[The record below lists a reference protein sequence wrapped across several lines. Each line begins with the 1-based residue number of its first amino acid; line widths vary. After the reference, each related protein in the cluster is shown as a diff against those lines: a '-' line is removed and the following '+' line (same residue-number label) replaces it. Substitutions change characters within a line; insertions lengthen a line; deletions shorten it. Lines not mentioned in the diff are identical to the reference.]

1 MTMFKS
7 IGLRVLPFALAYA
20 IVLALLNLGI
30 INDYLFATLV
40 TICINIIL
48 ASSLNLVV
56 GFTGQLSL
64 GHAGFMAIGAYTCAI
79 ITMRMPTLLGFVLGI
94 FAGAALAA
102 IAGVLVGLPTLR
114 LRGDYLAIATLG
126 MAEIIRVVMLNL
138 EITNGAAGLSGI
150 PRFVD
155 WNWLFLFT
163 ALTLA
168 LLWNYIRSSQGRR
181 AIAVRED
188 EIAAEAIGIN
198 TTRAKVQ
205 AFTIGAFFAG
215 VGGACTRVVLLRPA
229 AQPVRLPEIDR
240 HPGDRGARR
249 PRVYDGHHHRCGAS
263 GRGLDDARGCVEPAH
278 DHLRAAA
285 RPHHDLPPGRP
296 DGLARAEPQAVRLGE
311 EENRRR
317 QARREGGGAVSVL
330 TVDKLTRHFGGLTAV
345 FEVSMHLDEGELVG
359 LIGPNG
365 AGKTTLFN
373 LLTGVYPPSAG
384 TIELTLDGVTT
395 SLGGKAP
402 NKICAAGVGRTFQN
416 IRLFKEL
423 TVLENVRSAL
433 QQNER
438 YSLLTAFLHTP
449 PYGAT
454 ERRITDESME
464 LLDVMGLAAKADELA
479 SNLSYGE
486 QRHLE
491 IARAL
496 ATRPKLLLL
505 DEPAAGMNPFET
517 AGLTG
522 LIAKLRRDFGLTVLL
537 IEHDMSLVMKICE
550 RIYVLDHGIVISSG
564 LPAQVRND
572 PKVIKAYLGEG

>member
-94 FAGAALAA
+94 FAGATLAA

-215 VGGACTRVVLLRPA
+215 VGGALHASYFYGLQPNQFGFLKSIDILVIVVLGGLGSMTGTIIAAVLLAVVSTMLADVSSLRMIIYA
-229 AQPVRLPEIDR
+229 LLLVLTMIFR
-240 HPGDRGARR
+240 PG
-249 PRVYDGHHHRCGAS
+249 
-263 GRGLDDARGCVEPAH
+263 GLMGSRELSLKLFGLGKKKTDDAKPA
-278 DHLRAAA
+278 
-285 RPHHDLPPGRP
+285 
-296 DGLARAEPQAVRLGE
+296 E
-311 EENRRR
+311 
-317 QARREGGGAVSVL
+317 
-330 TVDKLTRHFGGLTAV
+330 K
-345 FEVSMHLDEGELVG
+345 EV
-359 LIGPNG
+359 
-365 AGKTTLFN
+365 
-373 LLTGVYPPSAG
+373 
-384 TIELTLDGVTT
+384 
-395 SLGGKAP
+395 AP
-402 NKICAAGVGRTFQN
+402 
-416 IRLFKEL
+416 
-423 TVLENVRSAL
+423 
-433 QQNER
+433 
-438 YSLLTAFLHTP
+438 
-449 PYGAT
+449 
-454 ERRITDESME
+454 
-464 LLDVMGLAAKADELA
+464 
-479 SNLSYGE
+479 
-486 QRHLE
+486 
-491 IARAL
+491 
-496 ATRPKLLLL
+496 
-505 DEPAAGMNPFET
+505 
-517 AGLTG
+517 
-522 LIAKLRRDFGLTVLL
+522 
-537 IEHDMSLVMKICE
+537 
-550 RIYVLDHGIVISSG
+550 
-564 LPAQVRND
+564 
-572 PKVIKAYLGEG
+572 